1 MGGGGREGR
10 LGGRSRWGNLR
21 WWGGGGTGS
30 RYLPLPSL
38 WGESWARVRARV
50 RVRVKCSTAWAGR
63 DATWAR
69 GMKKKF
75 SGAFGATI
83 CMASSY

>member
-1 MGGGGREGR
+1 MFPPPPA
-10 LGGRSRWGNLR
+10 RSQYSVLI
-21 WWGGGGTGS
+21 
-30 RYLPLPSL
+30 
-38 WGESWARVRARV
+38 RV
-50 RVRVKCSTAWAGR
+50 RVMGRVRCRVRSRLRVGVGVRVKVGFKYSVGGSNAWAGR

-83 CMASSY
+83 CMVSSH

>member
-1 MGGGGREGR
+1 MG
-10 LGGRSRWGNLR
+10 
-21 WWGGGGTGS
+21 
-30 RYLPLPSL
+30 
-38 WGESWARVRARV
+38 
-50 RVRVKCSTAWAGR
+50 VRVKVGFKYSVGVLHCWAGR

-75 SGAFGATI
+75 PGAFGATI